1 MFDHHFFGG
10 VAHCQIALLF
20 MAAAAKAPPRR
31 ASRVPALAGITAA
44 ILFAATIVTGG
55 YIAGLELTGRRAE
68 GQVIAIRVD
77 DKDLDREP
85 TYYPVIEFATAS
97 AMLLHFEDFGGPSPR
112 YRVGDRVTVLYRGDE
127 LPGFAIVDRDRS
139 SNLLL
144 PLLPFGGAVLLG
156 LPLVRRVRSRLSS
169 RTTGRLTSELRGTLR
184 EPNRQMMNV

>member
-1 MFDHHFFGG
+1 MFDHQFLGG
-10 VAHCQIALLF
+10 VADHQIALLF

-31 ASRVPALAGITAA
+31 ASRVSALASITAA
-44 ILFAATIVTGG
+44 ILFAATVVTGG
-55 YIAGLELTGRRAE
+55 YIARLELTGRRTE

-85 TYYPVIEFATAS
+85 TYYPVIEFVTAS
-97 AMLLHFEDFGGPSPR
+97 AMLLRFEDFGGPSPR

-127 LPGFAIVDRDRS
+127 LPQFAMVDRDRS

-169 RTTGRLTSELRGTLR
+169 RTAGRSASGLRPALHGPDR
-184 EPNRQMMNV
+184 RMMNV